1 MKIDPLTKELAEQYE
16 IERAEGVIVTEV
28 EQGSV
33 AEKKGFRPGDIIT
46 EVNQK
51 SVNTPNQFR
60 DAIKSANSKK
70 GIIINFVSGG
80 TSKFAVLKQS
90 RD

>member
-1 MKIDPLTKELAEQYE
+1 MKIEPLTKELAEEYE
-16 IERAEGVIVTEV
+16 IERPEGVIVTEV

-51 SVNTPNQFR
+51 SINTPKQFR
-60 DAIKSANSKK
+60 DAIKSADSKR
-70 GIIINFVSGG
+70 GIIINFITGG
-80 TSKFAVLKQS
+80 TSKFAVLKQN